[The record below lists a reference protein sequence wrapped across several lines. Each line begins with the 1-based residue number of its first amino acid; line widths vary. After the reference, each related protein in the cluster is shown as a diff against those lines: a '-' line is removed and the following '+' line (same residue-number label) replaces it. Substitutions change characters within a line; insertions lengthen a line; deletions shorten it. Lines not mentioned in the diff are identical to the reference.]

1 MRKLKRA
8 ALLLLILVLIAPAA
22 SVGALALSGSD
33 PMRLAELSRA
43 DYEFDYVPQANSNYS
58 LYVFSADGGSV
69 EAHAELLEDGTLLA
83 VLELPHGAEV
93 PGWALVHTGQRTG
106 WVDRSFIQELEE
118 AKEA

>member
-43 DYEFDYVPQANSNYS
+43 D
-58 LYVFSADGGSV
+58 
-69 EAHAELLEDGTLLA
+69 
-83 VLELPHGAEV
+83 
-93 PGWALVHTGQRTG
+93 
-106 WVDRSFIQELEE
+106 
-118 AKEA
+118 